1 MSNFSGY
8 SLSSGSSQVN
18 GNHDTNDSKD
28 LSRTFSEDT
37 HSRGEAGN
45 KMEDAPQNAVIKNI
59 KSDILNGFPQRKNDE
74 GGFKVSTKYFGNC
87 RIGYDLASK
96 SLHNFLYFPT
106 ANLLSSYNT
115 QVFGKFSLKWK

>member
-1 MSNFSGY
+1 MINVSSYFSGY

-74 GGFKVSTKYFGNC
+74 GGFKVSNNYFRNS
-87 RIGYDLASK
+87 RIG
-96 SLHNFLYFPT
+96 
-106 ANLLSSYNT
+106 NL
-115 QVFGKFSLKWK
+115 